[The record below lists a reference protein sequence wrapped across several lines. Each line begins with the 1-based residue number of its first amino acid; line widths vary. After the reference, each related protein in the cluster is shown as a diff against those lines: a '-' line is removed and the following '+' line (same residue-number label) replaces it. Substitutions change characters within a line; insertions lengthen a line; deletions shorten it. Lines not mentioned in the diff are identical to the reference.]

1 MDIFVSVLIGMFV
14 GGIIAVSICAAL
26 SAYHAYQR
34 EVSARFNSAK
44 KEIMKLKKKQHEQ
57 SQRIKMTESAIIELS
72 TERRNENE
80 GY

>member
-1 MDIFVSVLIGMFV
+1 MDIFISVLIGIMV
-14 GGIIAVSICAAL
+14 GAVAAAAIAIAL

>member
-1 MDIFVSVLIGMFV
+1 MDIFVSVLMGVFA
-14 GGIIAVSICAAL
+14 GAIISVAICAAL

-34 EVSARFNSAK
+34 EVSARFNAAK
-44 KEIMKLKKKQHEQ
+44 KEIEKLRKKQHEQ

-72 TERRNENE
+72 TERRNDNE

>member
-1 MDIFVSVLIGMFV
+1 MDIFVSVLMGVFV
-14 GGIIAVSICAAL
+14 GAIIAVAICAAL

-34 EVSARFNSAK
+34 EVSTRFNAAK
-44 KEIMKLKKKQHEQ
+44 KEIEKLRKKQHEQ